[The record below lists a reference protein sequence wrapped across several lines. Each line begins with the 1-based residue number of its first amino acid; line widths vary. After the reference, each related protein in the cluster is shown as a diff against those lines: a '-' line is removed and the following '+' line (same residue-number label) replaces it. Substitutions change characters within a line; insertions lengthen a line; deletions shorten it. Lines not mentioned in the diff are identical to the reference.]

1 MLVSPMLAIDEAK
14 DEDSLDSF
22 MNTISQRM
30 DKGTKIKLKSKII
43 GLKKVQSPYVVTHV
57 YYITT
62 LHLCINS
69 LPNLSIVR
77 KKKD

>member
-14 DEDSLDSF
+14 DEDLDSF

-43 GLKKVQSPYVVTHV
+43 GLKKV
-57 YYITT
+57 
-62 LHLCINS
+62 
-69 LPNLSIVR
+69 
-77 KKKD
+77 